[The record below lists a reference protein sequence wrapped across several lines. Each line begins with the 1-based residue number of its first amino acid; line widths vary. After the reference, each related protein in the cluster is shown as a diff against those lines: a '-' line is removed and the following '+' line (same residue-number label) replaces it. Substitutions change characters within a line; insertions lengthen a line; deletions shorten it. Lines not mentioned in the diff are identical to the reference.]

1 MKKKNKNL
9 LTLALATLVVGAG
22 VGAVATVNS
31 APVSQAV
38 VAKAADVYENDVTD
52 YISISKVTM
61 SASNRSR
68 YDVVIS
74 FDGVAFNSST
84 FYTNQFPEQLGIKI
98 GDYIALNGKT
108 VTEIC
113 APYSTGTQA
122 EQKEARKVWLD
133 DLDDGTNDNTSNE
146 DWGFNKGWVPI
157 VGQINT
163 NNITLMIDRR
173 LVAPTDLEL
182 TIKAGLEIPYT
193 DADGA
198 AVLKVSKDVTF
209 KLIPD
214 ASNVENLKGVLASTE
229 EVETT
234 VTATA
239 ADFKRV
245 GETDKNIQYQLHT
258 DLALFSSYNAC
269 WLADHYIYLNDY
281 FTVNG
286 KTFSQWNKE
295 TYLAAYTT
303 GAINS
308 TAYQYSTPL
317 VAYLHAKSEVVNG
330 SGTVFQFYISKAW
343 MTAMGIDESS
353 MVLGIRE
360 GLTFVNPDGKVAKSS
375 NALSYAKLYSATV
388 SVNGENKTVQYT
400 AANKADKLKEIAAM
414 LPANTAEYTYAWAE
428 ALPTELPLEDGKTY
442 TVAKTPVEYT
452 ITFAGVEGVEAI
464 TFTVENKD
472 TLVLPAVPEKTG
484 YSGAWDKAVVDL
496 SLENTTVTA
505 VYTAIEYTATV
516 AVNGEDKT
524 VVYTI
529 ENKVEKLAEIVA
541 MLPANTAEYTYTW
554 AEALPTEL
562 PLENGKTYAVAK
574 TAVEYTATLDYLE
587 GDDSTITYTVE
598 NRAEKLA
605 EIKNIVSSKSGAD
618 YEYTWAGLPEELPL
632 ENGKTYVETKTAAE
646 YEIVFKVDGEQYG
659 ETVTFTADTKAELE
673 FPTIPEK
680 DGYTAAWDKAVADLT
695 EWTDY
700 EVNAVYTAI
709 EYTATVVVDGAE
721 TTVTYTIENK
731 AEKLAEIAAM
741 LPANT
746 AEYTYAWA
754 ETLPAELPLENGK
767 TYTVTKTAVVVTPPT
782 SEDSDNSEE
791 PTTSEQP
798 TTSEPSSSESGCF
811 GSVGGLS
818 AGVLALGTAV
828 MLLKKKK
835 EDK

>member
-1 MKKKNKNL
+1 MKKKNKIL

-38 VAKAADVYENDVTD
+38 IVKAADAYVNDVTD
-52 YISISKVTM
+52 YISVSKVSM
-61 SASNRSR
+61 SASYRSR
-68 YDVVIS
+68 YDVVIN
-74 FDGVAFNSST
+74 FDNVAFNAAT
-84 FYTNQFPEQLGIKI
+84 FYTNQYPEKLGVKL
-98 GDYIALNGKT
+98 GDYIVINGQT
-108 VTEIC
+108 LTELHT
-113 APYSTGTQA
+113 AYNSTD
-122 EQKEARKVWLD
+122 ARKEWLD
-133 DLDDGTNDNTSNE
+133 DLDDGTNANYNNE
-146 DWGFNKGWVPI
+146 DWGFNKGWVPV
-157 VGQINT
+157 VGQVNT
-163 NNITLMIDRR
+163 NNVTLMIDRR
-173 LVAPTDLEL
+173 LAAPTDLEL

-214 ASNVENLKGVLASTE
+214 ASNVDNLKGVLASTE

-245 GETDKNIQYQLHT
+245 GEADKNIQYQLHT
-258 DLALFSSYNAC
+258 DLTLSSSYNAC
-269 WLADHYIYLNDY
+269 WLADHYMYLNDY

-400 AANKADKLKEIAAM
+400 AANKADKLAEIAAM
-414 LPANTAEYTYAWAE
+414 LPVNTAEYTYAWAE

-442 TVAKTPVEYT
+442 TVT
-452 ITFAGVEGVEAI
+452 
-464 TFTVENKD
+464 
-472 TLVLPAVPEKTG
+472 
-484 YSGAWDKAVVDL
+484 
-496 SLENTTVTA
+496 
-505 VYTAIEYTATV
+505 
-516 AVNGEDKT
+516 
-524 VVYTI
+524 
-529 ENKVEKLAEIVA
+529 
-541 MLPANTAEYTYTW
+541 
-554 AEALPTEL
+554 
-562 PLENGKTYAVAK
+562 K

-605 EIKNIVSSKSGAD
+605 EIKNIVSSKSGA
-618 YEYTWAGLPEELPL
+618 EYKYAWAELPEELPL

-680 DGYTAAWDKAVADLT
+680 GGYTAAWDKAVADLT

-741 LPANT
+741 IPANTAEYTYAWTEALPTELPLENEKTYTVTKVAIEYTATVIVDGAETTVTYTVENKAEKLAEIAAMLPANT

-767 TYTVTKTAVVVTPPT
+767 AYTVTKTAVVVTPPT
-782 SEDSDNSEE
+782 SEDPDNSEE
-791 PTTSEQP
+791 P
-798 TTSEPSSSESGCF
+798 TTSEPSSSESGCS

-818 AGVLALGTAV
+818 AGVPALGAAV

>member
-1 MKKKNKNL
+1 MKKRNKNL

-22 VGAVATVNS
+22 VGAVATVKS
-31 APVSQAV
+31 LPVSQAV
-38 VAKAADVYENDVTD
+38 VAKAADIYENDVTD
-52 YISISKVTM
+52 YISVSKVTM

-74 FDGVAFNSST
+74 FDGVAFNSSM

-133 DLDDGTNDNTSNE
+133 DLDDGTNDNTNNE
-146 DWGFNKGWVPI
+146 DWGFNKGWVPV
-157 VGQINT
+157 VGQVNT
-163 NNITLMIDRR
+163 NNVTLMIDRR
-173 LVAPTDLEL
+173 LAAPTDLEL

-193 DADGA
+193 DADGD
-198 AVLKVSKDVTF
+198 AVLKVAKDVTF

-245 GETDKNIQYQLHT
+245 GEADKNIQYQLHT
-258 DLALFSSYNAC
+258 DLTLSSSYNAC
-269 WLADHYIYLNDY
+269 WLADHYMYLNDY

-303 GAINS
+303 GVINS

-400 AANKADKLKEIAAM
+400 AANKADKLAEIAAM
-414 LPANTAEYTYAWAE
+414 LPTNTAEYTYAWAE

-442 TVAKTPVEYT
+442 TVAKTP
-452 ITFAGVEGVEAI
+452 
-464 TFTVENKD
+464 
-472 TLVLPAVPEKTG
+472 
-484 YSGAWDKAVVDL
+484 
-496 SLENTTVTA
+496 
-505 VYTAIEYTATV
+505 
-516 AVNGEDKT
+516 
-524 VVYTI
+524 
-529 ENKVEKLAEIVA
+529 
-541 MLPANTAEYTYTW
+541 
-554 AEALPTEL
+554 
-562 PLENGKTYAVAK
+562 
-574 TAVEYTATLDYLE
+574 VEYTATLDYLE

-659 ETVTFTADTKAELE
+659 ETVTFTADTKAELK

-680 DGYTAAWDKAVADLT
+680 GGYTAAWDKAVADLT

-782 SEDSDNSEE
+782 SEAPDNSEE
-791 PTTSEQP
+791 PTT
-798 TTSEPSSSESGCF
+798 SESGCF

-818 AGVLALGTAV
+818 AGVLALGAAV
-828 MLLKKKK
+828 MLLKKKE

>member
-22 VGAVATVNS
+22 VDAVATVNS

-38 VAKAADVYENDVTD
+38 IVKAADAYVNDVTD
-52 YISISKVTM
+52 YISVSKVSM
-61 SASNRSR
+61 NASYRSR
-68 YDVVIS
+68 YDVVIN
-74 FDGVAFNSST
+74 FDNVAFNAAT
-84 FYTNQFPEQLGIKI
+84 FYTNQYPEQLGVKL
-98 GDYIALNGKT
+98 GDYIVINGKT
-108 VTEIC
+108 ITEIC

-146 DWGFNKGWVPI
+146 DWGFNKGWVPV
-157 VGQINT
+157 VGQVNT
-163 NNITLMIDRR
+163 NNVTLMIDRR
-173 LVAPTDLEL
+173 LAAPTDLEL
-182 TIKAGLEIPYT
+182 TIKGGLEIPYT
-193 DADGA
+193 DADGD

-209 KLIPD
+209 KFIPD

-229 EVETT
+229 ELETT

-245 GETDKNIQYQLHT
+245 GETEKNIQYQLHT

-269 WLADHYIYLNDY
+269 WLADHYMYLNDY

-295 TYLAAYTT
+295 TYLAEYTT

-317 VAYLHAKSEVVNG
+317 VAFLHAKSEVVNG

-400 AANKADKLKEIAAM
+400 AANKADKLAEIAAM

-529 ENKVEKLAEIVA
+529 ENKAEKLAEIVA

-562 PLENGKTYAVAK
+562 PLENGKTYVVAK

-618 YEYTWAGLPEELPL
+618 YKYTWTGLPEELPL

-659 ETVTFTADTKAELE
+659 ETVTFTADTKAELV
-673 FPTIPEK
+673 FPTIPAK
-680 DGYTAAWDKAVADLT
+680 DGYMAAWDKAVVDLSLENAT
-695 EWTDY
+695 VT
-700 EVNAVYTAI
+700 AVYTAI
-709 EYTATVVVDGAE
+709 EYTATVVVDGTE
-721 TTVTYTIENK
+721 TTVTYTVENK

-767 TYTVTKTAVVVTPPT
+767 TYTVIKTAVVVTPPT
-782 SEDSDNSEE
+782 SEEPDNSEE

-818 AGVLALGTAV
+818 AGVLALGAAV